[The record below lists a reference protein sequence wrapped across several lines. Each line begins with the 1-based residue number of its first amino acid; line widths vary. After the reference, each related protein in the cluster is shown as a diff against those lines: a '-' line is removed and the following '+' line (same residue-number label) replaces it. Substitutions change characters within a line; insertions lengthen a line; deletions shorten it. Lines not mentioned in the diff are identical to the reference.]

1 MGVQFDTI
9 AYSAENSLT
18 LIVDDI
24 ARQRRAGQMLPPL
37 DQDLED
43 WLNAFQ
49 RQAMPLIYT
58 KQGQANLEAWLAAVE
73 LVSAAA

>member
-1 MGVQFDTI
+1 MGVQFETI

-24 ARQRRAGQMLPPL
+24 ARQRRDGSLLSPIN
-37 DQDLED
+37 QDLES

-49 RQAMPLIYT
+49 RQTLPLIYS
-58 KQGQANLEAWLAAVE
+58 KQGQANLEAWLAAVDLDSAE
-73 LVSAAA
+73 L

>member
-1 MGVQFDTI
+1 MGVQFETV

-24 ARQRRAGQMLPPL
+24 ARQRGTAQMLPPI
-37 DQDLED
+37 DQDLEA

-49 RQAMPLIYT
+49 RQGQALLTP
-58 KQGQANLEAWLAAVE
+58 QGQENLEAWLQAVDLE
-73 LVSAAA
+73 STNT